1 MWENLAT
8 RLICIRCK
16 SGTSSGKRGEEE
28 RLLSTCC
35 VPKCK
40 GGKRTASCGFPHIR
54 KLLFSFSSPAD
65 RDLFIWFSCAKTR
78 VCSLQCRNYQVK
90 RACKNHG
97 RKEKWKT
104 PMTFSS
110 LSSSSFSFDTLP
122 DNTKNGELK
131 ARRKREFL
139 SIPGIDKTVLSLS
152 SPWPRDPFCPLV
164 LLIFERRK
172 KTYFF
177 FFSI

>member
-1 MWENLAT
+1 MYPAICHARLAGMWENLAT

-78 VCSLQCRNYQVK
+78 VVHCSVAITKSSERVK
-90 RACKNHG
+90 ITERKK
-97 RKEKWKT
+97 KEKHRWHSQAS
-104 PMTFSS
+104 PP
-110 LSSSSFSFDTLP
+110 FSFDTLP
-122 DNTKNGELK
+122 DNTK
-131 ARRKREFL
+131 KRGIKSPKKRNSYQFL
-139 SIPGIDKTVLSLS
+139 
-152 SPWPRDPFCPLV
+152 R
-164 LLIFERRK
+164 
-172 KTYFF
+172 
-177 FFSI
+177 